1 MILCTIFWS
10 VGLVIPVEV
19 SSQTQSS
26 ISLMWERPDYFKDSI
41 TGLIQYTA
49 LPDGDT
55 MWLYVIESDDIFMLS
70 GLVGMTSYA
79 IQTAVVD
86 RNSKLCVFSTP
97 TIANTSAG

>member
-26 ISLMWERPDYFKDSI
+26 ITLMWERPDYFKDSI